1 MENILF
7 QGVCTALVTPF
18 LGEQVNYPLA
28 EVLVKRQIDAG
39 IPAVVLAG
47 TTGESPTL
55 EDDEK
60 LELFQRCK
68 RYAGSDCKIICGT
81 GSNAT
86 AHAIAFSQAAQEAG
100 ADGLLIVSPYYN
112 KATADGLVA
121 HYMAIAHA
129 VSLPIIVY
137 NVPPRTGQDMPV
149 SVYKRLSYIPNIIGV
164 KEAADDA
171 VKVARTLRETRQ
183 GFQVWSGNDSLA
195 VPEIALGAKGVISV
209 VSNVLPRE
217 TIAMV
222 DAALDGDF
230 DTASHLQQRLQP
242 VMDALS
248 AEVNPIP
255 IKAAMGLAGYDCGPC
270 RLPLTKAKASTVEL
284 LKEFIL

>member
-28 EVLVKRQIDAG
+28 EVMVKRQIDAG
-39 IPAVVLAG
+39 IPAVVLSG

-55 EDDEK
+55 EDEEK
-60 LELFQRCK
+60 LELFARCK
-68 RYAGSDCKIICGT
+68 RYAGGDCKIICGT
-81 GSNAT
+81 GSNCT
-86 AHAIAFSQAAQEAG
+86 AHAISFSQAAQEAG
-100 ADGLLIVSPYYN
+100 ADGLLVVSPYYN

-137 NVPPRTGQDMPV
+137 NVPSRTGQDMPV
-149 SVYKRLSYIPNIIGV
+149 SVYKRLSYIPGIVGV

-171 VKVARTLRETRQ
+171 VKVARTLRETRP
-183 GFQVWSGNDSLA
+183 GFHVWSGSDSLA

-230 DTASHLQQRLQP
+230 DTASALQQRLQP
-242 VMDALS
+242 VMDALC

-255 IKAAMGLAGYDCGPC
+255 IKAAMALAGYDCGAC
-270 RLPLTKAKASTVEL
+270 RLPLTKAKATTVEL